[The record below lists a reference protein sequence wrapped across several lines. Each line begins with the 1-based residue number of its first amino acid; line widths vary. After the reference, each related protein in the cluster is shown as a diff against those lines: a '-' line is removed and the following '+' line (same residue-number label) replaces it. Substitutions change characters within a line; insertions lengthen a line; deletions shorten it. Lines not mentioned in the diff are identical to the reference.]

1 MYPTVINN
9 LIECFKKMPGV
20 GEKSAERMALH
31 ILNLDQ
37 DIIDLFAQSLTDIK
51 TKIRRCK
58 ICNNLSES
66 DECDICKSK
75 NRDKEVV
82 CVVEEPKNVFQL
94 EKIGVFNGKYHVL
107 DGLISPLDNI
117 NPEDINLNSLI
128 DRIDNE
134 KIKEI
139 IIAVKPS
146 IEGETT
152 ALYISKL
159 LANKNVTISKIAHGV
174 PIGADMDYIDPL
186 TLELAIE
193 ERKNI
198 TSE

>member
-1 MYPTVINN
+1 MYPQLLNN

-20 GEKSAERMALH
+20 GKKSAERMALYT
-31 ILNLDQ
+31 LNLDQ
-37 DIIDLFAQSLTDIK
+37 ETIDLFAHTLSHLKTDIK
-51 TKIRRCK
+51 RCK
-58 ICNNLSES
+58 ICNNLTEN
-66 DECDICKSK
+66 DICSICSSK
-75 NRDKEVV
+75 TRNKDLL
-82 CVVEEPKNVFQL
+82 CIVEEPKNVFQF
-94 EKIGVFNGKYHVL
+94 EEIGSFNGIYHVL

-117 NPEDINLNSLI
+117 NPEDLNIENLVKRVKK
-128 DRIDNE
+128 DH
-134 KIKEI
+134 IKEV

-159 LANKNVTISKIAHGV
+159 LANENVIISKIAYGI
-174 PIGADMDYIDPL
+174 PLGADIDYIDPL

-198 TSE
+198 TTN

>member
-1 MYPTVINN
+1 MYPNLINN

-20 GEKSAERMALH
+20 GEKSAERMALYA
-31 ILNLDQ
+31 LSLDQ
-37 DIIDLFAQSLTDIK
+37 DIIDLFAHSLSHIKTDIK
-51 TKIRRCK
+51 RCS
-58 ICNNLSES
+58 ICNNLTE
-66 DECDICKSK
+66 EEICPICNSK
-75 NRDKEVV
+75 NRDKDII
-82 CVVEEPKNVFQL
+82 CVVEEPKNVFQF
-94 EKIGVFNGKYHVL
+94 EKIGAFNGVYHVL

-117 NPEDINLNSLI
+117 NPEDINLDSLI
-128 DRIDNE
+128 KRIEKDN
-134 KIKEI
+134 IKEI

-159 LANKNVTISKIAHGV
+159 LAGKDVLISKIAHGI
-174 PIGADMDYIDPL
+174 PLGADMDYIDPL

-198 TSE
+198 TS